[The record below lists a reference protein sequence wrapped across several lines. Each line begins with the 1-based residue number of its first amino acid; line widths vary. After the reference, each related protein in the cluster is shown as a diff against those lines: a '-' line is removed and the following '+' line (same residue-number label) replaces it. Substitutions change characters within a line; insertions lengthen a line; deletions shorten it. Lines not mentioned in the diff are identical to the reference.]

1 MLKSFNFVTA
11 VLLLTLST
19 ACQGNVE
26 TAKRKYVESGDR
38 YVAQG
43 KYSEAVI
50 QYANAINKDPKFG
63 EAHAKLADT
72 YLAQGNMRDA
82 VLEYVRAA
90 DLLPDQAAAQLKAGH
105 VLLLGG
111 LFEEARVRA
120 RRVLEKDPSN
130 VEALVLTGNALAGLK
145 DLDEA
150 LSVLQHALDYDP
162 ERVGTYT
169 TVGVLQLAR
178 GDSEEAEKSFQK
190 ALATSNGSAEAHLG
204 LGNFYR
210 AVGRKADAEREL
222 KRALDLDPKRVDANQ
237 ALAGFYVETDRAPEA
252 EPYLKAVV
260 ALSKDKSAA
269 SALADY
275 YTSQRR
281 FDDAVRTLDE
291 LSSDPK
297 QFMAARTRIAFV
309 EFAAGNRPKA
319 HEVIDDVLVREPRNA
334 LALTTKARLLLADG
348 RTDLA
353 LERAKQAIDADSR
366 SPQAQL
372 TLGRVLVAT
381 NDSEGARRAFA
392 ESLRLEPNSL
402 PPLLELVDL
411 HQRRGQLDTATELA
425 DQAVRSHPA
434 NVAARLAL
442 VGVLTVRSEDHPRA
456 QTELRWLLGRYPK
469 SAPVRTAQ
477 GAYLLS
483 ERDPAGAR
491 DAFNRALELDPLDR
505 KRSRASSRSISR
517 RRILRMRATMS
528 TARSRERPARRR
540 CSSCWPRSSSRRTT
554 SARPRRRFE
563 KRSRAIRPTRNR
575 TGCWRSSTCSRETR
589 DAKHEFSEIARLQ
602 PRSIAAPTLLGVLCY
617 ATRDMAGARSWWE
630 TALRVDPNAAAAA
643 NNLAWLYAELGTNL
657 DAALELALRPG
668 RRCPISPKSTT
679 RSAGCTTRRRW
690 AARRPVSRLQRRQ
703 GRDQSRLPIPPGHGV
718 RADRR
723 GRQGSP
729 AAREGAQHQPELRG
743 IRRGTKN
750 PQDADPLITETRRS
764 RRRRSRIEGCRRR
777 RLRRQVLVDRRAPLG
792 GPAVLVNLRVGG
804 VDPDDVGNR
813 HQVENAGDGTQESR
827 CDRILV
833 FRC

>member
-19 ACQGNVE
+19 ACHGNVE

-50 QYANAINKDPKFG
+50 QYVNAINKDPKFG

-120 RRVLEKDPSN
+120 RRVLERDPSN

-269 SALADY
+269 FALADY

-381 NDSEGARRAFA
+381 NDPEGARRAFA

-483 ERDPAGAR
+483 ERDLAGAR
-491 DAFNRALELDPLDR
+491 DAFSRALELDPLDR
-505 KRSRASSRSISR
+505 EALAGIVAVDLSTKNLADARDHVNGALARSPGSPTLLILLAKIEFTANNFGEGRGDASKGARERSGQPGAVRAAGAALRAARETR
-517 RRILRMRATMS
+517 RREARVLGDRPTAAAIDRRADTAWACCATRRGTWRAHGRGGRPRYAWIRTPRPRPTTSRGSTRSSAPTSMR
-528 TARSRERPARRR
+528 
-540 CSSCWPRSSSRRTT
+540 RSSSR
-554 SARPRRRFE
+554 
-563 KRSRAIRPTRNR
+563 
-575 TGCWRSSTCSRETR
+575 
-589 DAKHEFSEIARLQ
+589 
-602 PRSIAAPTLLGVLCY
+602 
-617 ATRDMAGARSWWE
+617 
-630 TALRVDPNAAAAA
+630 
-643 NNLAWLYAELGTNL
+643 
-657 DAALELALRPG
+657 
-668 RRCPISPKSTT
+668 
-679 RSAGCTTRRRW
+679 
-690 AARRPVSRLQRRQ
+690 
-703 GRDQSRLPIPPGHGV
+703 
-718 RADRR
+718 
-723 GRQGSP
+723 
-729 AAREGAQHQPELRG
+729 
-743 IRRGTKN
+743 
-750 PQDADPLITETRRS
+750 
-764 RRRRSRIEGCRRR
+764 
-777 RLRRQVLVDRRAPLG
+777 
-792 GPAVLVNLRVGG
+792 
-804 VDPDDVGNR
+804 
-813 HQVENAGDGTQESR
+813 
-827 CDRILV
+827 
-833 FRC
+833 